1 MLRLLIALAYCA
13 GSEYPPS
20 IYGEIKM
27 GFKFRGSL
35 SFLGSA
41 ILSLFVVTPVVSF
54 ALSVEGDVSHQT
66 SVVNFTKV
74 QKEKVITLRVEQL
87 EVIANQSFADVT
99 VYAMKQDKLVPIP
112 FQFEEYSDL
121 GFLFQGMADGVDPAD
136 VGVFNKDD
144 LLVFML
150 GDSGVE
156 AGDKNKGDLDI
167 ISKIQINDYEATSY
181 IYLVRNGERSKKS
194 YVSYDL
200 ESGVIDARS
209 AQIHMN
215 PKDLLD
221 WGDVLP
227 VGYSNKEA
235 PSILDSIKIRIRGTF
250 MNIPLKLDNDNLEA
264 KLKHVYAGP
273 VRMTLDAEFRAV
285 ILRIP
290 VIKAHAQVH
299 MDVHSANLYVNMS
312 TPKSYSKYL
321 KDPYIIVAID
331 GNALYGGFVKTSV
344 SGDEFFMVDGLM
356 EEKEEA
362 LSGIPIDED
371 VSWIWLSSKE
381 DFNIIGQF
389 DVLAQDVLIDEE
401 AYTDI
406 SVYYR
411 DDKTLEDKPER
422 FAGAL
427 PSLGYRING
436 MPENESTAISYKI
449 LFIENMNSLG
459 AGEYLKQLDSKPEI
473 IM

>member
-1 MLRLLIALAYCA
+1 
-13 GSEYPPS
+13 
-20 IYGEIKM
+20 M
-27 GFKFRGSL
+27 GFLLRSSF
-35 SFLGSA
+35 SFLCRG
-41 ILSLFVVTPVVSF
+41 LVSF
-54 ALSVEGDVSHQT
+54 FLLMPAVGFSGDQEPAGKFENPI
-66 SVVNFTKV
+66 NFTKV
-74 QKEKVITLRVEQL
+74 QREKIITLGVDQ
-87 EVIANQSFADVT
+87 VKAIANQPFADVT
-99 VYAMKQDKLVPIP
+99 VYAMQQGVLRPIP

-121 GFLFQGMADGVDPAD
+121 GFLFQGPTEGVDPVD

-156 AGDKNKGDLDI
+156 ASEKDLSGVDL
-167 ISKIQINDYEATSY
+167 ISKIQINDYQTSSY
-181 IYLVRNGERSKKS
+181 VYLIRGGERSNKR
-194 YVSYDL
+194 YVNYDM
-200 ESGVIDARS
+200 ESGVINARS

-227 VGYSNKEA
+227 VGYTNEDA
-235 PSILDSIKIRIRGTF
+235 PSILDSIKIRIRGSF

-264 KLKHVYAGP
+264 KLKHVYQGP
-273 VRMTLDAEFRAV
+273 VRMTLDAEFRAI
-285 ILRIP
+285 ILRVP
-290 VIKAHAQVH
+290 VIRAHAQVH
-299 MDVHSANLYVNMS
+299 MDNHSANLYVNMS

-321 KDPYIIVAID
+321 KDPYVIVAID

-344 SGDEFFMVDGLM
+344 SGEQAFEVDGVM
-356 EEKEEA
+356 DEQENS
-362 LSGIPIDED
+362 LSGIPIDDD

-389 DVLAQDVLIDEE
+389 DVLAQDVLIEDEV
-401 AYTDI
+401 YTDV

-411 DDKTLEDKPER
+411 DDKSLADKPER
-422 FAGAL
+422 FVGAL

-436 MPENESTAISYKI
+436 MPENESTAISYKV

>member
-1 MLRLLIALAYCA
+1 
-13 GSEYPPS
+13 
-20 IYGEIKM
+20 M
-27 GFKFRGSL
+27 GFKFKGL
-35 SFLGSA
+35 FSFLNYGVLSAMLMASSVGFASVDQKDAGS
-41 ILSLFVVTPVVSF
+41 I
-54 ALSVEGDVSHQT
+54 E
-66 SVVNFTKV
+66 VNAGGASNTQDIINFSKV
-74 QKEKVITLRVEQL
+74 QKEKVITLTVDQLKVLAEQPF
-87 EVIANQSFADVT
+87 SDVT
-99 VYAMKQDKLVPIP
+99 VYAMEGQKLVPIP

-121 GFLFQGMADGVDPAD
+121 GFLYQGPTKGIDPAD

-150 GDSGVE
+150 GDSGIE
-156 AGDKNKGDLDI
+156 AEQAALAGLDL
-167 ISKIQINDYEATSY
+167 ISKVQINDYDVTSY
-181 IYLVRNGERSKKS
+181 IYLIRNGEISDKQ
-194 YVSYDL
+194 YVVYDL
-200 ESGVIDARS
+200 ETGVINARS
-209 AQIHMN
+209 AKIHMN

-227 VGYSNKEA
+227 VGYNNADA
-235 PSILDSIKIRIRGTF
+235 PSILDSIKVRIRGSF

-264 KLKHVYAGP
+264 KLKNVYSGP
-273 VRMTLDAEFRAV
+273 VRVTLDAEFRAV

-290 VIKAHAQVH
+290 VIRAHAQVH

-344 SGDEFFMVDGLM
+344 SGDQSFAVDGKMDESEL
-356 EEKEEA
+356 A

-389 DVLAQDVLIDEE
+389 DVLAQDVLIDDDV
-401 AYTDI
+401 YTDV

-411 DDKTLEDKPER
+411 DDKSLEDKPER
-422 FAGAL
+422 FVGAL

-436 MPENESTAISYKI
+436 MPENESTAISYKV

>member
-1 MLRLLIALAYCA
+1 M
-13 GSEYPPS
+13 
-20 IYGEIKM
+20 
-27 GFKFRGSL
+27 
-35 SFLGSA
+35 
-41 ILSLFVVTPVVSF
+41 
-54 ALSVEGDVSHQT
+54 
-66 SVVNFTKV
+66 
-74 QKEKVITLRVEQL
+74 
-87 EVIANQSFADVT
+87 
-99 VYAMKQDKLVPIP
+99 
-112 FQFEEYSDL
+112 
-121 GFLFQGMADGVDPAD
+121 
-136 VGVFNKDD
+136 
-144 LLVFML
+144 VFML
-150 GDSGVE
+150 GHSGIE
-156 AGDKNKGDLDI
+156 ATEENLAGLDI
-167 ISKIQINDYEATSY
+167 ISRVQINDYEVSSY
-181 IYLVRNGERSKKS
+181 VYLVRNGERSDKS
-194 YVSYDL
+194 YVDYDL
-200 ESGVIDARS
+200 ESGVINARS

-235 PSILDSIKIRIRGTF
+235 PSILDSIKIRIRGSF

-285 ILRIP
+285 IMRIP

-321 KDPYIIVAID
+321 KDPYVIVAID

-344 SGDEFFMVDGLM
+344 SGDQSFMVDGSM
-356 EEKEEA
+356 DEKEKA

-411 DDKTLEDKPER
+411 DDESLEDKPER
-422 FAGAL
+422 FVGAL

-436 MPENESTAISYKI
+436 MPENESTAISYKV

-459 AGEYLKQLDSKPEI
+459 AGEYLKQLDSEPEI